1 MRIVD
6 RETCSRTRFTE
17 GQIVKMTE
25 LTFDG
30 EQPPIDGYAPG
41 GFRVRGQFFEG
52 PLMIGAQGVISWA
65 VSAGAML
72 DAAAAEAALSGPVGD
87 GLDLLVLGCG
97 AVMTPP
103 PRAFRDVLEQ
113 RGIGLEFMASPT
125 ACRTYNVL
133 LSEDR
138 RVAAALLPV

>member
-1 MRIVD
+1 
-6 RETCSRTRFTE
+6 
-17 GQIVKMTE
+17 MTE
-25 LTFDG
+25 LTFEG

-41 GFRVRGQFFEG
+41 GFRVQGRFFEG
-52 PLMIGAQGVISWA
+52 PLLIGAQGVISWA
-65 VSAGAML
+65 VAPGALL
-72 DAAAAEAALSGPVGD
+72 DAAAAEAVLSGPVGD
-87 GLDLLVLGCG
+87 GLDILVFGCG
-97 AVMTPP
+97 SVMTPP
-103 PRAFRDVLEQ
+103 PRAFRDAIEK